1 MPELFDEII
10 QLRRL
15 DLVAGLA
22 AKGDLDFEQNRIVI
36 AWISEMSS
44 DLIGALVEKEQ
55 ALNSLYKRG
64 Y

>member
-10 QLRRL
+10 QMRRL

-22 AKGDLDFEQNRIVI
+22 AKGDLDMEQNKIVMS
-36 AWISEMSS
+36 WISEMSS
-44 DLIGALVEKEQ
+44 DLIVALVEKEQ
-55 ALNSLYKRG
+55 KIKSLYDRG